1 MKAYGSGKWKAKGQ
15 EKFCP
20 IQRYTPHPAWDTSQL
35 EQRPS
40 IPAKRPKRCLL
51 KGLALTPAGR
61 GVGKESRRFRLQP
74 IVLLLEHGA
83 AEQLIDTLAGRSFAL
98 GRIDV
103 LVDIGFDGE
112 ALSQSHSLPRIF
124 DRIRDA
130 RLIVNLFFANVGAR
144 PRCCGV
150 WGGGKTRT

>member
-40 IPAKRPKRCLL
+40 IPAKRPKRCFL
-51 KGLALTPAGR
+51 KGRGLSPAGR
-61 GVGKESRRFRLQP
+61 GVGKEFRRFRLQP
-74 IVLLLEHGA
+74 IVLLLKHGA

-98 GRIDV
+98 GRIHV
-103 LVDIGFDGE
+103 LVEIGFDDE
-112 ALSQSHSLPRIF
+112 ALRQPRSLPRSVA
-124 DRIRDA
+124 RIR
-130 RLIVNLFFANVGAR
+130 
-144 PRCCGV
+144 
-150 WGGGKTRT
+150 